1 MKNIN
6 QKSKHSIFTTITNAT
21 KAPFCT
27 NVSSLSNHYTQSWM
41 VTSDW
46 WIFFKNDKWSSE
58 TLKAFFQKAEM
69 QFIQIFIMI
78 KCLEFKDVT

>member
-6 QKSKHSIFTTITNAT
+6 QKSKNSIFTTITNAT
-21 KAPFCT
+21 KAPLCT

-46 WIFFKNDKWSSE
+46 WF
-58 TLKAFFQKAEM
+58 FFQKWQM
-69 QFIQIFIMI
+69 IFRNI
-78 KCLEFKDVT
+78 KWLFSKSLNAVYTDIYNDQVLRI

>member
-21 KAPFCT
+21 KAPLCT

>member
-21 KAPFCT
+21 KAPLCT

-46 WIFFKNDKWSSE
+46 WIFFQKWQMIFRNIKGLFSKSWNAVYTDIYNDQV
-58 TLKAFFQKAEM
+58 LR
-69 QFIQIFIMI
+69 I
-78 KCLEFKDVT
+78 